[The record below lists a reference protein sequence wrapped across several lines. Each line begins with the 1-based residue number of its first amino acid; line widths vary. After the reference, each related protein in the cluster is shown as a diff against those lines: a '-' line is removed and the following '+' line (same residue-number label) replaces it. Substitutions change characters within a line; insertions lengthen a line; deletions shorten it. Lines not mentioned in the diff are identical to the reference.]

1 MKLKKQQNQG
11 QNMAFRKSTLITID
25 GKSRWQN
32 GAANLLRFKN
42 TEFLDKIEVK
52 ICVFDNS
59 GRGRGGHDGLWKITK
74 KDGKNHLELVEA
86 WREGGTSSWV
96 VGKSQLKILKTFNN

>member
-1 MKLKKQQNQG
+1 MEKITTKTGGK
-11 QNMAFRKSTLITID
+11 MAYRKSTLITID
-25 GKSRWQN
+25 GANKWQN

-42 TEFLDKIEVK
+42 IEFLDKIEIK

-74 KDGKNHLELVEA
+74 KDGKNNLELVEA
-86 WREGGTSSWV
+86 WHEGGNFSGVPS
-96 VGKSQLKILKTFNN
+96 KNQLKILKIFNN

>member
-1 MKLKKQQNQG
+1 
-11 QNMAFRKSTLITID
+11 MAYRRSTLITID
-25 GKSRWQN
+25 GANKWQN

-42 TEFLDKIEVK
+42 VEFLDKIEIK

-74 KDGKNHLELVEA
+74 KDGKNTLSLVEA
-86 WREGGTSSWV
+86 WRECGN
-96 VGKSQLKILKTFNN
+96 VGEASKGQLKILKTFNN

>member
-1 MKLKKQQNQG
+1 
-11 QNMAFRKSTLITID
+11 MAYRKSTLITID
-25 GKSRWQN
+25 GKSRWQS

-42 TEFLDKIEVK
+42 SEFLDKIEVK

-74 KDGKNHLELVEA
+74 KDGRNHLELIEA
-86 WREGGTSSWV
+86 WRECASVGSTS
-96 VGKSQLKILKTFNN
+96 KNQEKIIKNFNN

>member
-1 MKLKKQQNQG
+1 
-11 QNMAFRKSTLITID
+11 MAFRKSTLITID

-42 TEFLDKIEVK
+42 TEFSDKIEIK

-59 GRGRGGHDGLWKITK
+59 GGGRGGHDGLWKITK
-74 KDGKNHLELVEA
+74 KEKRNHLQLIEA
-86 WREGGTSSWV
+86 WRECDA
-96 VGKSQLKILKTFNN
+96 VGSASKNEQKILKNFNN